1 MDWSFWLVLHTLHV
15 CVCVLC
21 WDYFLVF
28 SPISPTGIRMV
39 ALERHRNSNLFEYQS
54 EVHYVVP
61 LHKYRIVCRNHL
73 LNMCIQKAMR
83 RSKDLWARGKMK
95 EDCGGG
101 SNITLLQL
109 TQVFQFMWCEL
120 RLFNTISHSTT
131 KHNGLQSRFLCF
143 TWLKIDSNVY
153 VYVHWAVTLSEAV

>member
-1 MDWSFWLVLHTLHV
+1 MLYGLKLLTCTPHTYV
-15 CVCVLC
+15 CVQYVLGATLQVDC
-21 WDYFLVF
+21 SLVI
-28 SPISPTGIRMV
+28 SPTSPTGIRMV

-73 LNMCIQKAMR
+73 LNMCIQNTATAKREEA
-83 RSKDLWARGKMK
+83 KICVRGTLRGQ
-95 EDCGGG
+95 DHCG
-101 SNITLLQL
+101 SNMTLLQL

-131 KHNGLQSRFLCF
+131 KHNG
-143 TWLKIDSNVY
+143 
-153 VYVHWAVTLSEAV
+153 